1 MSPHIHSGMSTGG
14 IMLDVLIAL
23 LPAAVAG
30 VVIFGW
36 RALLVIVV
44 CVLSC
49 VGFESLFNLLAKK
62 QPTSGKWSILLICV
76 LGICLQEEL
85 VTKFP
90 LMNTH
95 YESISRVCV
104 FALCGLVILVKGI
117 IEAKKT
123 KAAPFGDL
131 SAAVT
136 GLLLALNLP
145 AGIPLWQCVVGSL
158 FAIVLVKCLFGGLGQ
173 NVVNPAIASRVF
185 MLVAFSSMT
194 QAAFPVGVDATAGA
208 TPLANTA
215 EMPGLLTLFTGN
227 YGGAIGETCTAALLL
242 GGIYLMARRVITW
255 HNPTFFIATVF
266 VFSLFMEGFDP
277 LRALSMVLCG
287 GVVIGAI
294 FMATDYV
301 TSPPTPWGKVIFGI
315 GCGLITCLIRYFGN
329 LPEGVSYAILF
340 MNILNPYIMKWT
352 KRKVFGT
359 GGAK

>member
-1 MSPHIHSGMSTGG
+1 MSTGG
-14 IMLDVLIAL
+14 IMLDVIIAL

-30 VVIFGW
+30 VIIFGLS
-36 RALLVIVV
+36 ALWVILT

-49 VGFESLFNLLAKK
+49 VIFEALFCLITKK
-62 QPTSGKWSILLICV
+62 PQT
-76 LGICLQEEL
+76 
-85 VTKFP
+85 
-90 LMNTH
+90 
-95 YESISRVCV
+95 
-104 FALCGLVILVKGI
+104 VK
-117 IEAKKT
+117 
-123 KAAPFGDL
+123 DC

-158 FAIVLVKCLFGGLGQ
+158 FAIIVVKCIFGGLGQ

-185 MLVAFSSMT
+185 MLVAFSSLT
-194 QAAFPVGVDATAGA
+194 QAAFPVGVDTVAGA
-208 TPLANTA
+208 TPLANGA
-215 EMPGLLTLFTGN
+215 DMPDLLTLATGY
-227 YGGAIGETCTAALLL
+227 YGGAIGETCSIALVL
-242 GGIYLMARRVITW
+242 GGIYLLARRVITW
-255 HNPTFFIATVF
+255 HNPVAFIATVF
-266 VFSLFMEGFDP
+266 AFSFFMEGMDP
-277 LRALSMVLCG
+277 VMALSKVLCG

-359 GGAK
+359 GGAQ